1 MQENRQHVYFTV
13 YSDTVS
19 RRKYLQALHYRNGIL
34 YWKHEEMM
42 RMRILIAEDEKDLN
56 RILTSRLT
64 AEHYSVDSCLD
75 GQEAL
80 EYLESAEYDAA
91 ILDIMMPG
99 MDGLTV
105 LKKIRRKNIN
115 TPVLLLT
122 ARDSI
127 EDRVSGLDA
136 GANDYLVKPF
146 AFEELL
152 ARIRVLL
159 RKPEETPKTCYRVGG
174 LEVHLD
180 THRVLRDGEEI
191 KLSGKEFAL
200 LRYMVQNAGTVL
212 SRDRLEEHLW
222 NYDYMGSSNVID
234 VYIRYLRKKIDE
246 GHDAKLIHTVRG
258 AGYVLKE

>member
-1 MQENRQHVYFTV
+1 M
-13 YSDTVS
+13 
-19 RRKYLQALHYRNGIL
+19 I
-34 YWKHEEMM
+34 W
-42 RMRILIAEDEKDLN
+42 MRILIAEDEKDLN
-56 RILTSRLT
+56 RMLVSRLET
-64 AEHYSVDSCLD
+64 EHYSVDSCFN

-91 ILDIMMPG
+91 VLDIMMPV

-105 LKKIRRKNIN
+105 LRQMRRKNIS

-122 ARDSI
+122 AKDSI
-127 EDRVSGLDA
+127 EDRVNGLDA

-146 AFEELL
+146 AFEELS

-159 RKPEETPKTCYRVGG
+159 RKPAETPKTCYRVRD
-174 LEVHLD
+174 LEVHMD
-180 THRVLRDGEEI
+180 THQVLRGGIEI

-212 SRDRLEEHLW
+212 SRERLEQHLW

-234 VYIRYLRKKIDE
+234 VYIRYLRKKIDD
-246 GHDAKLIHTVRG
+246 GHEPKLIHTVRG
-258 AGYVLKE
+258 AGYVVKEKE